1 IARLEG
7 QVEGISRKLQNED
20 FVAKAPAQVIEIE
33 KAKLDNFRETI
44 KTLRGSLEQFK
55 S

>member
-1 IARLEG
+1 EG
-7 QVEGISRKLQNED
+7 QVEGISKKLDNAD
-20 FVAKAPAQVIEIE
+20 FVAKAPPQVIEKE

-55 S
+55 A